1 MQIFAINLNCFG
13 VHVIG
18 RQKYILHKTLPLNK
32 RLFISSRR
40 LHIYYI
46 KIIWFNNMNTCI
58 AHYENK

>member
-1 MQIFAINLNCFG
+1 MQIFAINLNYFG

-40 LHIYYI
+40 LNIYNF
-46 KIIWFNNMNTCI
+46 WFNNMNTCI